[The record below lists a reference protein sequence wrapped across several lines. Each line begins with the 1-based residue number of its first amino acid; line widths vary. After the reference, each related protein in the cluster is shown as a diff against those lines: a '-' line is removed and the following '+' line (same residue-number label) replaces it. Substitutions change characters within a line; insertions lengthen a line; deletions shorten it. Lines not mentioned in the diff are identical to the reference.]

1 MEYHQITLSEWMDMK
16 DQLRR
21 ELNNVRQSYVRVG
34 YILRKMDE
42 SKAYEAGGYK
52 SVAEF
57 AEKEHGLKP
66 STTSRWMSINRE
78 YSLGGYSETL
88 DPKYIDMNASQLT
101 EMLSLPMEDR
111 ELITPDTSREEIR
124 ELKRFNK
131 EESRTEAAAVS
142 SPMQEAFIE
151 FLLKNAQAAAAVRA
165 LLESGTTD
173 AGHLSEAVA
182 PGGTKMFRSGTKF
195 ITFTLGAPDIKVKVF
210 GEGISSVGWSEFA
223 EAAAVW
229 RESQAKDIRPD
240 HIEAGNYGETEESDE
255 RTEIENLEEEKGGP
269 GENEEITGEQ
279 HEEAE
284 RQREDEENEVYSYG
298 EAEEDAD
305 EGPEEEPE
313 PDLNTPIVE
322 DVDMSEEIA
331 PAQLSQNSAEIL
343 EKNEDPEPEE
353 IIVDEA
359 GQPAPIDDEERER
372 AQEEVRKAKEAAK
385 EAEEEAR
392 RERVRQER
400 EKAARLLALV
410 EKEFDAEHWP
420 EAEEEAEKLL
430 KSLAYLRG
438 HDTETAAKRVRQIF
452 ANH

>member
-1 MEYHQITLSEWMDMK
+1 MEYHQITLNEWMDMK

-21 ELNNVRQSYVRVG
+21 ALNNFRQSYVIVG
-34 YILRKMDE
+34 YILRQMDD

-66 STTSRWMSINRE
+66 STTSRWMSINKE

-88 DPKYIDMNASQLT
+88 DPKYIDMNASQLV

-111 ELITPDTSREEIR
+111 ELITPDTSREDIR

-142 SPMQEAFIE
+142 SPTQEAFIE
-151 FLLKNAQAAAAVRA
+151 FLQKNPQEAAAVRA
-165 LLESGTTD
+165 LIQAGTTD
-173 AGHLSEAVA
+173 AGHLSEAAA

-210 GEGISSVGWSEFA
+210 GEGISSVSWSEFA

-229 RESQAKDIRPD
+229 MQREEAEKEEPAEQEIGG
-240 HIEAGNYGETEESDE
+240 IED
-255 RTEIENLEEEKGGP
+255 
-269 GENEEITGEQ
+269 EEITGEQ

-343 EKNEDPEPEE
+343 EKNEVPEPEE

-392 RERVRQER
+392 REKVRQER
-400 EKAARLLALV
+400 EKASRLLALV

-438 HDTETAAKRVRQIF
+438 NDTETAAKRVRQMF
-452 ANH
+452 TNN

>member
-1 MEYHQITLSEWMDMK
+1 MEYHQITLNEWMDMK

-42 SKAYEAGGYK
+42 SKVYEAGGYK

-111 ELITPDTSREEIR
+111 ELITPDTSREDIR

-131 EESRTEAAAVS
+131 EELRTEAAAVS

-151 FLLKNAQAAAAVRA
+151 FLMKNAQEAAAVRS
-165 LLESGTTD
+165 LLQSGLTD
-173 AGHLSEAVA
+173 AGHLSEAAA

-210 GEGISSVGWSEFA
+210 GEGISSVSWSEFA

-229 RESQAKDIRPD
+229 MQREEAEKEEPAEQDI
-240 HIEAGNYGETEESDE
+240 EGGTED
-255 RTEIENLEEEKGGP
+255 
-269 GENEEITGEQ
+269 EEITGEQ

-284 RQREDEENEVYSYG
+284 QQREIEENEVHSYG

-343 EKNEDPEPEE
+343 EKNEAPEPEE

-372 AQEEVRKAKEAAK
+372 AQEEARKAKEAAK

-392 RERVRQER
+392 REKVRQER
-400 EKAARLLALV
+400 EKASRLLAQV

-438 HDTETAAKRVRQIF
+438 HDTETAAKRVRQMF

>member
-1 MEYHQITLSEWMDMK
+1 MEYHQITLNEWMDMK

-165 LLESGTTD
+165 LLESGITD

-229 RESQAKDIRPD
+229 MQREEAEKEEPAEQDI
-240 HIEAGNYGETEESDE
+240 EGGTED
-255 RTEIENLEEEKGGP
+255 
-269 GENEEITGEQ
+269 EEITGEQ

-343 EKNEDPEPEE
+343 EKNEAPEPEE

-372 AQEEVRKAKEAAK
+372 AQEEVRKAREAAK

-400 EKAARLLALV
+400 EKASRLLALV

-438 HDTETAAKRVRQIF
+438 HDTETAAKRVRQMF

>member
-1 MEYHQITLSEWMDMK
+1 MEYHQITLNEWMDMK

-21 ELNNVRQSYVRVG
+21 ALNNFRQSYVIVG
-34 YILRKMDE
+34 YILRQMDD

-66 STTSRWMSINRE
+66 STTSRWMSINKE

-88 DPKYIDMNASQLT
+88 DPKYIDMNASQLV

-111 ELITPDTSREEIR
+111 ELITPDTSREDIR

-142 SPMQEAFIE
+142 TMQEAFIE
-151 FLLKNAQAAAAVRA
+151 FLQKNPQEAAAVRSLIQA
-165 LLESGTTD
+165 GTTD
-173 AGHLSEAVA
+173 AGHLSEAAA

-195 ITFTLGAPDIKVKVF
+195 ITFTHGAPDIKVKVF
-210 GEGISSVGWSEFA
+210 GEGISSVNWSEFA

-229 RESQAKDIRPD
+229 MQREEAEKEEPAEQDI
-240 HIEAGNYGETEESDE
+240 EGGTED
-255 RTEIENLEEEKGGP
+255 
-269 GENEEITGEQ
+269 EEITGEQ

-343 EKNEDPEPEE
+343 EKNEAPEPEE

-438 HDTETAAKRVRQIF
+438 NDTETAARRVKQMF
-452 ANH
+452 TNW

>member
-1 MEYHQITLSEWMDMK
+1 MK

-111 ELITPDTSREEIR
+111 ELITPDTSREDIR

-151 FLLKNAQAAAAVRA
+151 FLQKNPQEAAAVRA

-195 ITFTLGAPDIKVKVF
+195 ITFTHGAPDIKVKVF
-210 GEGISSVGWSEFA
+210 GEGISSVSWSEFV

-229 RESQAKDIRPD
+229 MQRVQ
-240 HIEAGNYGETEESDE
+240 
-255 RTEIENLEEEKGGP
+255 EEEEPAEQDIEGGT
-269 GENEEITGEQ
+269 EDEEITGEQ

-284 RQREDEENEVYSYG
+284 RQGEIEENEDNSYG

-331 PAQLSQNSAEIL
+331 PAQLSQNSAENL
-343 EKNEDPEPEE
+343 EKNEVPEPEE

-359 GQPAPIDDEERER
+359 GQPDPIDDEERER

-400 EKAARLLALV
+400 EKAARLLAMV

-438 HDTETAAKRVRQIF
+438 NDTETAAKRVRQMF

>member
-1 MEYHQITLSEWMDMK
+1 MEYHQITLNEWMDMK

-78 YSLGGYSETL
+78 YSLGGYSEAL

-111 ELITPDTSREEIR
+111 NLITPDTSREDIR

-142 SPMQEAFIE
+142 SPIQEAFIE
-151 FLLKNAQAAAAVRA
+151 FLQKNPQEAAAVRS
-165 LLESGTTD
+165 LLQAGTTD
-173 AGHLSEAVA
+173 AGHLSEAAA

-210 GEGISSVGWSEFA
+210 GEGISSVSWSEFA

-229 RESQAKDIRPD
+229 MQREEAEKEEPAEQDI
-240 HIEAGNYGETEESDE
+240 EGGTED
-255 RTEIENLEEEKGGP
+255 
-269 GENEEITGEQ
+269 EEITGEQ

-284 RQREDEENEVYSYG
+284 RQREDEENEVHSYG

-343 EKNEDPEPEE
+343 EKNEVPEPEE

-392 RERVRQER
+392 REKVRQER

-438 HDTETAAKRVRQIF
+438 HDTETAAKRVRQMF
-452 ANH
+452 TNW

>member
-1 MEYHQITLSEWMDMK
+1 MK

-21 ELNNVRQSYVRVG
+21 ALNNFRQSYVIVG
-34 YILRKMDE
+34 YILRQMDD

-66 STTSRWMSINRE
+66 STTSRWMSINKE

-88 DPKYIDMNASQLT
+88 DPKYIDMNASQLV

-111 ELITPDTSREEIR
+111 ELITPDTSREDIR

-142 SPMQEAFIE
+142 TMQEAFIE
-151 FLLKNAQAAAAVRA
+151 FLQKNPQEAAAVRSLIQA
-165 LLESGTTD
+165 GTTD
-173 AGHLSEAVA
+173 AGHLSEAAA

-195 ITFTLGAPDIKVKVF
+195 ITFTHGAPDIKVKVF

-223 EAAAVW
+223 EAAAAW
-229 RESQAKDIRPD
+229 MQREEAEKEEPAEQDI
-240 HIEAGNYGETEESDE
+240 EGGTEDE
-255 RTEIENLEEEKGGP
+255 K
-269 GENEEITGEQ
+269 ITGEQ

-343 EKNEDPEPEE
+343 EKNEAPEPEE

-392 RERVRQER
+392 REKVRQER
-400 EKAARLLALV
+400 EKASRLLALV

-438 HDTETAAKRVRQIF
+438 HDTETAEKRVRQIF
-452 ANH
+452 ASY

>member
-1 MEYHQITLSEWMDMK
+1 MEYHQITLNEWMDMK

-111 ELITPDTSREEIR
+111 ELITPDTSREDIR

-131 EESRTEAAAVS
+131 EGSRTEAAAVS
-142 SPMQEAFIE
+142 TMQEAFIE
-151 FLLKNAQAAAAVRA
+151 FLQKNPQEAAAVRA
-165 LLESGTTD
+165 LLQNGTTD
-173 AGHLSEAVA
+173 AGHLSEAAA

-210 GEGISSVGWSEFA
+210 GEGISSVSWSEFA

-229 RESQAKDIRPD
+229 MQREV
-240 HIEAGNYGETEESDE
+240 TEEEEPAEQDIE
-255 RTEIENLEEEKGGP
+255 GGTED
-269 GENEEITGEQ
+269 EEITGEQ

-343 EKNEDPEPEE
+343 EKNEVPEPEE

-420 EAEEEAEKLL
+420 EAEEEAEKLQN
-430 KSLAYLRG
+430 SLAYLRG
-438 HDTETAAKRVRQIF
+438 YDTETAAKRVRLLF
-452 ANH
+452 ANN

>member
-1 MEYHQITLSEWMDMK
+1 MEYHQITLNEWMGMK

-34 YILRKMDE
+34 YILRQMDD

-111 ELITPDTSREEIR
+111 NLITPDTSREDIR

-142 SPMQEAFIE
+142 SPTQEAFIE
-151 FLLKNAQAAAAVRA
+151 FLQKNPQEAAAVRA
-165 LLESGTTD
+165 LIQAGTTD
-173 AGHLSEAVA
+173 AGHLSEAAA

-195 ITFTLGAPDIKVKVF
+195 ITFTPGAPDIKVKVF
-210 GEGISSVGWSEFA
+210 GEGISSVSWSEFA

-229 RESQAKDIRPD
+229 MQREEAEKEEPAEQEIGG
-240 HIEAGNYGETEESDE
+240 IED
-255 RTEIENLEEEKGGP
+255 
-269 GENEEITGEQ
+269 EEITGEQ

-284 RQREDEENEVYSYG
+284 RQREIEENEAHSYG

-343 EKNEDPEPEE
+343 EKNEATEQEE

-392 RERVRQER
+392 REKVRQER
-400 EKAARLLALV
+400 EKASRLLALV

-438 HDTETAAKRVRQIF
+438 HDTETAAKRVRQMF
-452 ANH
+452 TNN

>member
-111 ELITPDTSREEIR
+111 ELITPDTSREDIR
-124 ELKRFNK
+124 QLKRFNK

-151 FLLKNAQAAAAVRA
+151 FLQKNPQEAAAVRA

-173 AGHLSEAVA
+173 AGHLSEAAA

-229 RESQAKDIRPD
+229 MQREEAEKEEPAEQDI
-240 HIEAGNYGETEESDE
+240 EGGTED
-255 RTEIENLEEEKGGP
+255 
-269 GENEEITGEQ
+269 EEITREQ

-305 EGPEEEPE
+305 EGPQKEPE

-343 EKNEDPEPEE
+343 EKNEAPDPEE

-438 HDTETAAKRVRQIF
+438 HDTETAAKRVRLLF
-452 ANH
+452 ANN

>member
-1 MEYHQITLSEWMDMK
+1 MEYHQITLNEWMDMK

-111 ELITPDTSREEIR
+111 ELITPDTSREDIR

-131 EESRTEAAAVS
+131 EEPRTEAAAVS
-142 SPMQEAFIE
+142 TMQEAFIE
-151 FLLKNAQAAAAVRA
+151 FLQKNPQEAAAVRA
-165 LLESGTTD
+165 LLQNGTTD
-173 AGHLSEAVA
+173 AGHLSEAAA

-210 GEGISSVGWSEFA
+210 GEGISSVSWSEFA

-229 RESQAKDIRPD
+229 MQREA
-240 HIEAGNYGETEESDE
+240 TEEEEPAGQD
-255 RTEIENLEEEKGGP
+255 IEGGM
-269 GENEEITGEQ
+269 EDEEITGEQ

-343 EKNEDPEPEE
+343 EKNEVPEPEE

-420 EAEEEAEKLL
+420 EAEEEAEKLQN
-430 KSLAYLRG
+430 SLAYLRG
-438 HDTETAAKRVRQIF
+438 YDTETAAKRVRLLF
-452 ANH
+452 ANN

>member
-1 MEYHQITLSEWMDMK
+1 MEYHQITLNEWMDMK

-111 ELITPDTSREEIR
+111 ELITPDTSREDIR

-151 FLLKNAQAAAAVRA
+151 FLQKNPQEAAAVRA

-195 ITFTLGAPDIKVKVF
+195 ITFTHGAPDIKVKVF
-210 GEGISSVGWSEFA
+210 GEGISSVSWSEFA

-229 RESQAKDIRPD
+229 MQRVQ
-240 HIEAGNYGETEESDE
+240 
-255 RTEIENLEEEKGGP
+255 EEEEPAEQDIEGGT
-269 GENEEITGEQ
+269 EDEEITGEQ

-313 PDLNTPIVE
+313 PELNTPIVE

-343 EKNEDPEPEE
+343 EKNEVPEPEE

-359 GQPAPIDDEERER
+359 GQPDPIDDEERER

-400 EKAARLLALV
+400 EKAARLLAMV

-438 HDTETAAKRVRQIF
+438 NDTETAAKRVRQMF
-452 ANH
+452 ANN

>member
-1 MEYHQITLSEWMDMK
+1 MEYHQITLNEWMDMK

-111 ELITPDTSREEIR
+111 ELITPDTSREDIR

-142 SPMQEAFIE
+142 TMQEAFIE
-151 FLLKNAQAAAAVRA
+151 FLQKNTQEAAAVRS
-165 LLESGTTD
+165 LLQAGTTD
-173 AGHLSEAVA
+173 AGHLSEAAA

-210 GEGISSVGWSEFA
+210 GEGISSVSWSEFA

-229 RESQAKDIRPD
+229 MQREEAEKEEPAEQDI
-240 HIEAGNYGETEESDE
+240 EGGTEDE
-255 RTEIENLEEEKGGP
+255 K
-269 GENEEITGEQ
+269 ITGEQ

-298 EAEEDAD
+298 EAEENAD

-343 EKNEDPEPEE
+343 EKNEVPEPEE

-359 GQPAPIDDEERER
+359 GRPAPIDDEERER

-400 EKAARLLALV
+400 EKASRLIALV

-438 HDTETAAKRVRQIF
+438 HDTETAAKRVRQMF

>member
-1 MEYHQITLSEWMDMK
+1 MEYHQITLNEWMDMK

-34 YILRKMDE
+34 YILRKMDD

-151 FLLKNAQAAAAVRA
+151 FLQKNPQEAAAVRA

-173 AGHLSEAVA
+173 AGHLSEAAA

-210 GEGISSVGWSEFA
+210 GEGISSVSWSEFA

-229 RESQAKDIRPD
+229 MQREEAEKEEPAEQDI
-240 HIEAGNYGETEESDE
+240 EGGTED
-255 RTEIENLEEEKGGP
+255 
-269 GENEEITGEQ
+269 EEITGEQ

-284 RQREDEENEVYSYG
+284 QQREIEENEVHSYG

-343 EKNEDPEPEE
+343 EKNEAPEPEE

-372 AQEEVRKAKEAAK
+372 AQEEARKAKEAAK

-392 RERVRQER
+392 REKVRQER
-400 EKAARLLALV
+400 EKASRLLAQV

-438 HDTETAAKRVRQIF
+438 HDTETAAKRVRQMF

>member
-1 MEYHQITLSEWMDMK
+1 
-16 DQLRR
+16 
-21 ELNNVRQSYVRVG
+21 
-34 YILRKMDE
+34 
-42 SKAYEAGGYK
+42 
-52 SVAEF
+52 
-57 AEKEHGLKP
+57 
-66 STTSRWMSINRE
+66 
-78 YSLGGYSETL
+78 
-88 DPKYIDMNASQLT
+88 
-101 EMLSLPMEDR
+101 
-111 ELITPDTSREEIR
+111 
-124 ELKRFNK
+124 
-131 EESRTEAAAVS
+131 
-142 SPMQEAFIE
+142 
-151 FLLKNAQAAAAVRA
+151 
-165 LLESGTTD
+165 
-173 AGHLSEAVA
+173 
-182 PGGTKMFRSGTKF
+182 MFRSGTKF
-195 ITFTLGAPDIKVKVF
+195 ITFTHGAPDIKVKVF
-210 GEGISSVGWSEFA
+210 GEGISSVNWSEFA

-229 RESQAKDIRPD
+229 MQRVQ
-240 HIEAGNYGETEESDE
+240 
-255 RTEIENLEEEKGGP
+255 EEEEPAEQDIEGGT
-269 GENEEITGEQ
+269 EDEEITGEQ

-343 EKNEDPEPEE
+343 EKNEAPEQEE

-392 RERVRQER
+392 REKVRQER
-400 EKAARLLALV
+400 EKASRLLALV

-438 HDTETAAKRVRQIF
+438 HDTETAAKRVRQMF
-452 ANH
+452 TNW

>member
-1 MEYHQITLSEWMDMK
+1 MEYHQITLNEWMDMK

-34 YILRKMDE
+34 YILRQMDE

-111 ELITPDTSREEIR
+111 ELITPDTSREDIR

-131 EESRTEAAAVS
+131 EESRTEAATVS
-142 SPMQEAFIE
+142 TMQEAFID
-151 FLLKNAQAAAAVRA
+151 FLQKNPLEAAAVRA
-165 LLESGTTD
+165 LLQAGTMD
-173 AGHLSEAVA
+173 AGHLSEAAA
-182 PGGTKMFRSGTKF
+182 PGGTKMFRAGTKF

-210 GEGISSVGWSEFA
+210 GEGISSVSWSEFA

-229 RESQAKDIRPD
+229 MQREV
-240 HIEAGNYGETEESDE
+240 TEEEEPAEQDIE
-255 RTEIENLEEEKGGP
+255 GGTED
-269 GENEEITGEQ
+269 EEITGEQ

-284 RQREDEENEVYSYG
+284 RQREIEENEVHSYG

-343 EKNEDPEPEE
+343 EKNEVPEPEE

-392 RERVRQER
+392 REKVRQER
-400 EKAARLLALV
+400 EKASRLLALV

-438 HDTETAAKRVRQIF
+438 HDTETAAKRVRQMLF

>member
-1 MEYHQITLSEWMDMK
+1 MEYHQITLNEWMDMK

-21 ELNNVRQSYVRVG
+21 ALNNFRQSYVIVG
-34 YILRKMDE
+34 YILRQMDD

-66 STTSRWMSINRE
+66 STTSRWMSINKE

-88 DPKYIDMNASQLT
+88 DPKYIDMNASQLV

-111 ELITPDTSREEIR
+111 ELITPDTSREDIR

-142 SPMQEAFIE
+142 SPTQEAFIE
-151 FLLKNAQAAAAVRA
+151 FLQKNPQEAAAVRA
-165 LLESGTTD
+165 LLQSSTTD
-173 AGHLSEAVA
+173 AGHLSEAAA

-210 GEGISSVGWSEFA
+210 GEGISSVSWSEFA

-229 RESQAKDIRPD
+229 MQREA
-240 HIEAGNYGETEESDE
+240 TEEE
-255 RTEIENLEEEKGGP
+255 EPAGQEIGGI
-269 GENEEITGEQ
+269 EDEEITGEQ
-279 HEEAE
+279 HEEVE
-284 RQREDEENEVYSYG
+284 RQREIEENEDNSYG

-343 EKNEDPEPEE
+343 EKNEVPEPEE

-392 RERVRQER
+392 REKVRQER
-400 EKAARLLALV
+400 EKASRLLALV

-438 HDTETAAKRVRQIF
+438 HDTETAAKRVRLLF
-452 ANH
+452 ANN

>member
-1 MEYHQITLSEWMDMK
+1 MEYHQITLNEWMDMK

-21 ELNNVRQSYVRVG
+21 ALNNFRQSYVIVG
-34 YILRKMDE
+34 YILRQMDD

-66 STTSRWMSINRE
+66 STTSRWMSINKE

-88 DPKYIDMNASQLT
+88 DPKYIDMNASQLV

-111 ELITPDTSREEIR
+111 ELITPDTSREDIR
-124 ELKRFNK
+124 QLKRFNK

-142 SPMQEAFIE
+142 TMQEAFIE
-151 FLLKNAQAAAAVRA
+151 FLQKNPQEAAAVRSLIQA
-165 LLESGTTD
+165 GTTD
-173 AGHLSEAVA
+173 AGHLSEAAA

-195 ITFTLGAPDIKVKVF
+195 ITFTHGAPDIKVKVF
-210 GEGISSVGWSEFA
+210 GEGISSVNWSEFA

-229 RESQAKDIRPD
+229 MQRVQ
-240 HIEAGNYGETEESDE
+240 
-255 RTEIENLEEEKGGP
+255 EEEEPAEQDIEGGT
-269 GENEEITGEQ
+269 EDEEITGEQ

-343 EKNEDPEPEE
+343 EKNEAPEQEE

-392 RERVRQER
+392 REKVRQER
-400 EKAARLLALV
+400 EKASRLLALV

-438 HDTETAAKRVRQIF
+438 HDTETAAKRVRQMF
-452 ANH
+452 TNW

>member
-1 MEYHQITLSEWMDMK
+1 MEYHQITLNEWMDMK

-111 ELITPDTSREEIR
+111 ELITPDTSREDIR
-124 ELKRFNK
+124 ELKRYNRD
-131 EESRTEAAAVS
+131 ETRAEAAAAG
-142 SPMQEAFIE
+142 SPIQEAFIE
-151 FLLKNAQAAAAVRA
+151 FLQKNPQEAAAVRA
-165 LLESGTTD
+165 LIQAGTTD
-173 AGHLSEAVA
+173 AGHLSEAAA

-210 GEGISSVGWSEFA
+210 GEGISSVSWSEFA

-229 RESQAKDIRPD
+229 MQREEAEKEEPAEQDI
-240 HIEAGNYGETEESDE
+240 EGGTEDE
-255 RTEIENLEEEKGGP
+255 K
-269 GENEEITGEQ
+269 ITGEQ

-331 PAQLSQNSAEIL
+331 PAQLSQNSAENL
-343 EKNEDPEPEE
+343 EKNEAPEQEE

-359 GQPAPIDDEERER
+359 GQPAPIDAEERER

-392 RERVRQER
+392 RERVKQER

-438 HDTETAAKRVRQIF
+438 NDTETAAKRVRQMF
-452 ANH
+452 ANN

>member
-1 MEYHQITLSEWMDMK
+1 MEYHQITLNEWMDMK

-111 ELITPDTSREEIR
+111 ELITPDTSREDIR

-131 EESRTEAAAVS
+131 EESRAEAAAVV
-142 SPMQEAFIE
+142 SPIQEAFIE
-151 FLLKNAQAAAAVRA
+151 FLQKNPQEAAAVKA
-165 LLESGTTD
+165 LIQNGTTD
-173 AGHLSEAVA
+173 AGHLSEAAA

-210 GEGISSVGWSEFA
+210 GEGISSVSWSEFA
-223 EAAAVW
+223 GAAAVW
-229 RESQAKDIRPD
+229 MQS
-240 HIEAGNYGETEESDE
+240 EATEEEDPAE
-255 RTEIENLEEEKGGP
+255 QDIEGGTED
-269 GENEEITGEQ
+269 EEITGEQ
-279 HEEAE
+279 HAEAE

-343 EKNEDPEPEE
+343 EKNEVPEPEE

-385 EAEEEAR
+385 EAEEETR
-392 RERVRQER
+392 REKVRQER

-438 HDTETAAKRVRQIF
+438 HDTETAAKRVRQMF
-452 ANH
+452 ANY